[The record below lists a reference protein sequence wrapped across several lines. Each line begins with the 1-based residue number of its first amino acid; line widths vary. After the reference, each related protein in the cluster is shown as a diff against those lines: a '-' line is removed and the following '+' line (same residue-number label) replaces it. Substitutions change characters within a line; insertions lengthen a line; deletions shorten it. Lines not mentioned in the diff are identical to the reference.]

1 MATKAK
7 RSKTPAK
14 AATKA
19 PAKKKSSKATSRV
32 RWTSQNDREMKALIK
47 EQTPAR
53 AIATKLKRTEAAVRQ
68 RIHKLGLSLRSSKKK
83 KARR

>member
-14 AATKA
+14 
-19 PAKKKSSKATSRV
+19 KKSSSKATSRV
-32 RWTSQNDREMKALIK
+32 RWTSQNDREMKGLIK
-47 EQTPAR
+47 EGTPAR
-53 AIATKLKRTEAAVRQ
+53 AIASKLKRTEAAVRQ

-83 KARR
+83 SRKAK

>member
-7 RSKTPAK
+7 RSKTPAPASK
-14 AATKA
+14 KS
-19 PAKKKSSKATSRV
+19 AKKTSTSRI
-32 RWTSQNDREMKALIK
+32 RWTGENDRMMKSMIK

-83 KARR
+83 AAKKAARG

>member
-7 RSKTPAK
+7 RSKT
-14 AATKA
+14 

-53 AIATKLKRTEAAVRQ
+53 AIASKLKRTEAAVRQ
-68 RIHKLGLSLRSSKKK
+68 RIRTSSLVAAG
-83 KARR
+83 ARPASRFRAAR

>member
-14 AATKA
+14 
-19 PAKKKSSKATSRV
+19 KKSSATSRV
-32 RWTSQNDREMKALIK
+32 RWTSQNDREMKSMIK
-47 EQTPAR
+47 AQTPAR
-53 AIATKLKRTEAAVRQ
+53 AIAKQLDRTEAAVRQ

-83 KARR
+83 AKR

>member
-14 AATKA
+14 
-19 PAKKKSSKATSRV
+19 KKSSATSRV
-32 RWTSQNDREMKALIK
+32 RWTSTNDREMKALIK
-47 EQTPAR
+47 DQTPAR

-83 KARR
+83 ARR

>member
-14 AATKA
+14 
-19 PAKKKSSKATSRV
+19 KKSSKAATSRV

-83 KARR
+83 AKAKARR

>member
-14 AATKA
+14 
-19 PAKKKSSKATSRV
+19 KKSSATSRV
-32 RWTSQNDREMKALIK
+32 RWTSGNDREMKAMIK
-47 EQTPAR
+47 AQTPAR
-53 AIATKLKRTEAAVRQ
+53 AIAKQLDRTEAAVRQ

-83 KARR
+83 ARR

>member
-14 AATKA
+14 
-19 PAKKKSSKATSRV
+19 KKSSATSRV
-32 RWTSQNDREMKALIK
+32 RWTSQNDREMKQMIK
-47 EQTPAR
+47 AQTPAR
-53 AIATKLKRTEAAVRQ
+53 AIAKQLDRTEAAVRQ

-83 KARR
+83 ARR

>member
-7 RSKTPAK
+7 RSKT
-14 AATKA
+14 

-32 RWTSQNDREMKALIK
+32 RWTSQNDREMKGLIK
-47 EQTPAR
+47 EGTPAR
-53 AIATKLKRTEAAVRQ
+53 AIANKLKRTEAAVRQ

-83 KARR
+83 SRRA

>member
-14 AATKA
+14 
-19 PAKKKSSKATSRV
+19 KKSSATSRV
-32 RWTSQNDREMKALIK
+32 RWTSQNDREMKSMIK
-47 EQTPAR
+47 AQTPAR
-53 AIATKLKRTEAAVRQ
+53 AIAKQLDRTEAAVRQ

-83 KARR
+83 TRR

>member
-14 AATKA
+14 
-19 PAKKKSSKATSRV
+19 KKSSATSRV
-32 RWTSQNDREMKALIK
+32 RWTSQNDREMKQMIK
-47 EQTPAR
+47 AQTPAR
-53 AIATKLKRTEAAVRQ
+53 AIAKQLDRTEAAVRQ

-83 KARR
+83 GRR

>member
-14 AATKA
+14 
-19 PAKKKSSKATSRV
+19 KKSSATSRV
-32 RWTSQNDREMKALIK
+32 RWTSQNDREMKSMIK
-47 EQTPAR
+47 AQTPAR
-53 AIATKLKRTEAAVRQ
+53 AIAKQLDRTEAAVRQ

-83 KARR
+83 GKR

>member
-1 MATKAK
+1 
-7 RSKTPAK
+7 
-14 AATKA
+14 
-19 PAKKKSSKATSRV
+19 
-32 RWTSQNDREMKALIK
+32 MKALIK

-83 KARR
+83 ARKAK

>member
-14 AATKA
+14 
-19 PAKKKSSKATSRV
+19 KKSSTSRV
-32 RWTSQNDREMKALIK
+32 RWSGVNDREMKSMIK
-47 EQTPAR
+47 EGTPAR

-83 KARR
+83 ARR

>member
-14 AATKA
+14 
-19 PAKKKSSKATSRV
+19 KKSSKTTSRV
-32 RWTSQNDREMKALIK
+32 RWTSQNDREMKGLIK
-47 EQTPAR
+47 QQTPAR
-53 AIATKLKRTEAAVRQ
+53 AIAKQLDRTEAAVRQ

-83 KARR
+83 ARRAK

>member
-1 MATKAK
+1 
-7 RSKTPAK
+7 
-14 AATKA
+14 
-19 PAKKKSSKATSRV
+19 
-32 RWTSQNDREMKALIK
+32 MKALIK

-83 KARR
+83 AKAKARR

>member
-7 RSKTPAK
+7 RSKT
-14 AATKA
+14 

-32 RWTSQNDREMKALIK
+32 RWTSTNDREMKALIK
-47 EQTPAR
+47 QQTPAR
-53 AIATKLKRTEAAVRQ
+53 AIAKQLDRTEAAVRQ

-83 KARR
+83 ARKAK

>member
-7 RSKTPAK
+7 RSKTA
-14 AATKA
+14 A

-32 RWTSQNDREMKALIK
+32 RWTGDNDRQMKTMIK

-83 KARR
+83 AKR

>member
-14 AATKA
+14 
-19 PAKKKSSKATSRV
+19 KKSSATSRV
-32 RWTSQNDREMKALIK
+32 RWTSQNDREMKQMIK
-47 EQTPAR
+47 AQTPAR
-53 AIATKLKRTEAAVRQ
+53 AIAKQLDRTEAAVRQ

-83 KARR
+83 SRR

>member
-7 RSKTPAK
+7 RSKTPAPK
-14 AATKA
+14 KS
-19 PAKKKSSKATSRV
+19 AKKSPKKSSTSRI
-32 RWTSQNDREMKALIK
+32 RWTSADDRMMKGMIK

-83 KARR
+83 KSRR

>member
-14 AATKA
+14 
-19 PAKKKSSKATSRV
+19 KKSSATSRV
-32 RWTSQNDREMKALIK
+32 RWTPANDREMKSLIK
-47 EQTPAR
+47 AQTPAR
-53 AIATKLKRTEAAVRQ
+53 AIAKQLDRTEAAVRQ

-83 KARR
+83 ARR

>member
-1 MATKAK
+1 MATKK
-7 RSKTPAK
+7 SSKTS
-14 AATKA
+14 
-19 PAKKKSSKATSRV
+19 AKKKSSATSRV
-32 RWTSQNDREMKALIK
+32 RWTSQNDREMKGLIK

-83 KARR
+83 ARR

>member
-7 RSKTPAK
+7 RSKT
-14 AATKA
+14 

-32 RWTSQNDREMKALIK
+32 RWTSQNDREMKGLIK
-47 EQTPAR
+47 EGTPAR
-53 AIATKLKRTEAAVRQ
+53 AIAKQLKRTEAAVRQ

-83 KARR
+83 ARR

>member
-14 AATKA
+14 
-19 PAKKKSSKATSRV
+19 KKSSATSRV
-32 RWTSQNDREMKALIK
+32 RWTSQNDREMKSMIK
-47 EQTPAR
+47 AQTPAR
-53 AIATKLKRTEAAVRQ
+53 AIAKQLDRTEAAVRQ

-83 KARR
+83 ARR

>member
-7 RSKTPAK
+7 RSKT
-14 AATKA
+14 

-47 EQTPAR
+47 QQTPAR
-53 AIATKLKRTEAAVRQ
+53 AIAKQLDRTEAAVRQ

-83 KARR
+83 AARKAK

>member
-14 AATKA
+14 
-19 PAKKKSSKATSRV
+19 KKSSATSRV
-32 RWTSQNDREMKALIK
+32 RWTSQNDREMKAMIK
-47 EQTPAR
+47 AQTPAR
-53 AIATKLKRTEAAVRQ
+53 AIAKQLDRTEAAVRQ

-83 KARR
+83 AKR

>member
-7 RSKTPAK
+7 RSKT
-14 AATKA
+14 

-53 AIATKLKRTEAAVRQ
+53 AIANKLNRTEAAVRQ

-83 KARR
+83 KKTARR

>member
-7 RSKTPAK
+7 RSKTV
-14 AATKA
+14 
-19 PAKKKSSKATSRV
+19 AKKKSSATSRV
-32 RWTSQNDREMKALIK
+32 RWTSQNDREMKGLIK

-83 KARR
+83 ARR

>member
-1 MATKAK
+1 MATKK

-14 AATKA
+14 
-19 PAKKKSSKATSRV
+19 KKSSATSRV

-47 EQTPAR
+47 GQTPAR
-53 AIATKLKRTEAAVRQ
+53 AIAKQLDRTEAAVRQ

-83 KARR
+83 TRR

>member
-14 AATKA
+14 
-19 PAKKKSSKATSRV
+19 KKSSATSRV
-32 RWTSQNDREMKALIK
+32 RWTSQNDREMKAMIK
-47 EQTPAR
+47 AQTPAR
-53 AIATKLKRTEAAVRQ
+53 AIAKQLDRTEAAVRQ

-83 KARR
+83 ARR

>member
-14 AATKA
+14 
-19 PAKKKSSKATSRV
+19 KKSSATSRV
-32 RWTSQNDREMKALIK
+32 RWTSQNDREMKSMIK
-47 EQTPAR
+47 AQTPAR
-53 AIATKLKRTEAAVRQ
+53 AIAKQLDRTEAAVRQ

-83 KARR
+83 GRR

>member
-14 AATKA
+14 
-19 PAKKKSSKATSRV
+19 KKSSATSRV
-32 RWTSQNDREMKALIK
+32 RWTAGNDREMKAMIK
-47 EQTPAR
+47 AQTPAR
-53 AIATKLKRTEAAVRQ
+53 AIAKQLDRTEAAVRQ

-83 KARR
+83 SKR

>member
-7 RSKTPAK
+7 RSNTA
-14 AATKA
+14 
-19 PAKKKSSKATSRV
+19 AKKKSSKATSRV
-32 RWTSQNDREMKALIK
+32 RWTSQNDREMKGLIK
-47 EQTPAR
+47 DQTPAR

-83 KARR
+83 AARRAK